1 MIASLPASE
10 ARVIIAIVSTNEVDN
25 LINCL
30 SCLAASTHP
39 SFHVMICENGGVEG
53 FGRTTTTL
61 GETEFVKRLPAQPA
75 GEPPLSWTSASAEF
89 TFGAD
94 QRRVTVLRA
103 PRNLGYA
110 GGVNACI
117 AAAAKHP
124 WDAIWVLNPDTFPE
138 PDALAALVRRQKEGA
153 YGIVGSRLISASNG
167 TVQTWGGFEWRS
179 VLGRGRMLG
188 RGQPATAIPD
198 VADVERRTDVVSG
211 ASMYVS
217 RAYIETVGVMDEDFF
232 VYDEEVE
239 WALRRGSF
247 KLGYAHDSTIRHI
260 AGATTGART
269 DLAQRSRFSIYL
281 YERNRVLLARKRF
294 GARWGILAAIA
305 LAQTFE
311 ELVRVRSL
319 RCFRIALDGW
329 WAGVRGETGAPS
341 FMQEK
346 SDISG
351 VFSTVP
357 VGRRGNR
364 RAKQA

>member
-1 MIASLPASE
+1 MIASSADLE
-10 ARVIIAIVSTNEVDN
+10 TQVIIAIVSTNEVDN

-30 SCLAASTHP
+30 TCLATSTHP
-39 SFHVMICENGGVEG
+39 SFHVMICENGGAEG
-53 FGRTTTTL
+53 FRRTTTTL
-61 GETEFVKRLPAQPA
+61 GETEIVKRLPTRPA
-75 GEPPLSWTSASAEF
+75 GEAPLSWTSPSAEF
-89 TFGAD
+89 SFGAK
-94 QRRVTVLRA
+94 RITVLHA

-117 AAAAKHP
+117 AATAKQP
-124 WDAIWVLNPDTFPE
+124 WDAVWVLNPDTFPE
-138 PDALAALVRRQKEGA
+138 PDALAALVHRQKEGDF
-153 YGIVGSRLISASNG
+153 GIVGSRLIYASSG

-188 RGQPATAIPD
+188 RGQPATAVPD
-198 VADVERRTDVVSG
+198 VADVEQRTAVVSG

-247 KLGYAHDSTIRHI
+247 KLGYAHDSVIRHVS
-260 AGATTGART
+260 GATTGSRS
-269 DLAQRSRFSIYL
+269 DLAHRSRFSIYL

-294 GARWGILAAIA
+294 GASWGILAVIA

-311 ELVRVRSL
+311 ELVRVRSM
-319 RCFRIALDGW
+319 RCFRIALEGW

-341 FMQEK
+341 FMREV

-351 VFSTVP
+351 FLSTVP
-357 VGRRGNR
+357 AGRRGGG
-364 RAKQA
+364 RADHA